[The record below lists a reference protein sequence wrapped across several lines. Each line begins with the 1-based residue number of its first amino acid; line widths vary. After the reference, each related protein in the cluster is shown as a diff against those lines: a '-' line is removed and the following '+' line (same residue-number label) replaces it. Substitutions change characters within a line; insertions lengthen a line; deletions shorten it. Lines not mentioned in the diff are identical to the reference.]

1 MSNSSRPHGL
11 QLHPWDFPGK
21 STLEWGAID
30 DNRGFDRMEEQ
41 REGEREGGWRREQEK
56 KETFVSF
63 VPTVSHLYH
72 SWCFGNIHLFNSQT
86 KNLGEVELSLLCV
99 CVLSC
104 FTCAQL
110 FVTPWIV
117 ALQAP
122 LSMEFSRQ
130 EYWSGLP
137 CPFQGIFLTQG
148 SNSCLLHWQAGSLPL
163 APPREPTNCSNGKS
177 KGLDCSQASTES
189 GQERG
194 FQSRLFF
201 PLWPG
206 HPLHKMHCFLQILP
220 LPPLMD
226 PQPPAPQL

>member
-1 MSNSSRPHGL
+1 MTTEDL
-11 QLHPWDFPGK
+11 
-21 STLEWGAID
+21 I
-30 DNRGFDRMEEQ
+30 
-41 REGEREGGWRREQEK
+41 GWRSRGKERGRQGGGESKRK
-56 KETFVSF
+56 KKHL
-63 VPTVSHLYH
+63 SHLYLL
-72 SWCFGNIHLFNSQT
+72 CLICTTPGA
-86 KNLGEVELSLLCV
+86 LGIFTCLILKPRIWVRWSYPYCV

-177 KGLDCSQASTES
+177 KALDCSQASTES

-226 PQPPAPQL
+226 PQPPAP

>member
-11 QLHPWDFPGK
+11 QPTRLLHPWDFPGM

-41 REGEREGGWRREQEK
+41 REGEREGGWRRKQEK

-122 LSMEFSRQ
+122 PSYQTLYCHQ
-130 EYWSGLP
+130 WHPTPVY
-137 CPFQGIFLTQG
+137 
-148 SNSCLLHWQAGSLPL
+148 SCLENPMDGAAVHGVS
-163 APPREPTNCSNGKS
+163 KS
-177 KGLDCSQASTES
+177 WT
-189 GQERG
+189 
-194 FQSRLFF
+194 
-201 PLWPG
+201 
-206 HPLHKMHCFLQILP
+206 
-220 LPPLMD
+220 
-226 PQPPAPQL
+226 